1 MPDGD
6 WFANVESRQ
15 HPWPG
20 LGGNTVGLVYD
31 DVDAAVE
38 FYAKALGMVPIAVL
52 PDEDGQTF
60 FARMRYRGTN
70 ITLNRPGWDSDLR
83 QTAIERVELIR
94 KCADEARLIDE
105 SLSERKDARTAAQRA
120 ELNAKL
126 SGLLY
131 GIEVTEG
138 DAPAT
143 SAAVDGMMSRVEAY
157 RELKNQIQQ
166 ARDS

>member
-1 MPDGD
+1 MSLTMPDGD
-6 WFANVESRQ
+6 WFANVEARP

-20 LGGNTVGLVYD
+20 LGWNTVGLVYD

-83 QTAIERVELIR
+83 QTT
-94 KCADEARLIDE
+94 ADSPPHFIFYLYVDDVRQTVALMEARGAACTKAAEQTPWGDL
-105 SLSERKDARTAAQRA
+105 RARVRDPFGYLWDLAQR
-120 ELNAKL
+120 ND
-126 SGLLY
+126 S
-131 GIEVTEG
+131 
-138 DAPAT
+138 
-143 SAAVDGMMSRVEAY
+143 SA
-157 RELKNQIQQ
+157 
-166 ARDS
+166 